1 MNFKIFAEL
10 IELKAKTASIFPFLL
25 GLAYSLYHYQSV
37 NLSALAIYFVAMFM
51 FNCFVDIWDN
61 YNDYHKAVDT
71 DDYQKNTNIIG
82 RENLSMGLIK
92 SLLAFFFFGSL
103 ILGIIVALM
112 TGWAVFWLG
121 LLCYA
126 VGVFYA
132 GGPKPLSSLPLGEL
146 LSGLTMGYIIFL
158 ICLYINSSQN
168 FVWSFANLATTFL
181 IALPNTLLIANLMLA
196 NNTCDLEEDE
206 ANHRYT
212 IVHYIGKKAA
222 LILWTT
228 ALILAFVAIVVAVI
242 LGLLSPIMLL
252 ILLIAPL
259 MIKFARPYLQKQ
271 VKKETFISSVKIL
284 MVFQLVQVL
293 LFFVSLIKF

>member
-146 LSGLTMGYIIFL
+146 LSGLTMGYVIFL

-212 IVHYIGKKAA
+212 IVHYIGKQSA
-222 LILWTT
+222 LIWWTT

>member
-103 ILGIIVALM
+103 ILGIIVASM

-146 LSGLTMGYIIFL
+146 LSGLTMGYVIFL

-222 LILWTT
+222 LIWWTT

>member
-126 VGVFYA
+126 VGVFYV

-146 LSGLTMGYIIFL
+146 LSGLTMGYVIFL

-222 LILWTT
+222 LIWWTT

>member
-146 LSGLTMGYIIFL
+146 LSGLTMGYVIFL
-158 ICLYINSSQN
+158 ICLYINSSLN

-222 LILWTT
+222 LIWWTT

>member
-61 YNDYHKAVDT
+61 YNDYLKAVDK

-222 LILWTT
+222 LIWWTT

>member
-103 ILGIIVALM
+103 ILGIVVALM

-121 LLCYA
+121 ILCYA

-146 LSGLTMGYIIFL
+146 LSGLTMGYVIFL

-206 ANHRYT
+206 TNHRYT

-222 LILWTT
+222 LIWWIT

>member
-25 GLAYSLYHYQSV
+25 GLAYSLYHYKSV

-146 LSGLTMGYIIFL
+146 LSGLTMGYVIFL

-222 LILWTT
+222 LIWWTT

-259 MIKFARPYLQKQ
+259 IIKFARPYLQKQ

>member
-1 MNFKIFAEL
+1 MNFKIFAEI

-146 LSGLTMGYIIFL
+146 LSGLTMGYVIFL

-222 LILWTT
+222 LIWWTT

>member
-61 YNDYHKAVDT
+61 YNDYYKAVDT

-146 LSGLTMGYIIFL
+146 LSGLTMGYVIFL

-222 LILWTT
+222 LIWWTT

>member
-146 LSGLTMGYIIFL
+146 LSGLTMGYVIFL

-168 FVWSFANLATTFL
+168 FVWSFGNLATTFL

-222 LILWTT
+222 LIWWTT

>member
-82 RENLSMGLIK
+82 RENLAMGLIK

-168 FVWSFANLATTFL
+168 FVWSFANLATIFL

-222 LILWTT
+222 LIWWTT

>member
-146 LSGLTMGYIIFL
+146 LSGLTMGYVIFL

-222 LILWTT
+222 LIWWTT

-293 LFFVSLIKF
+293 LFFFSLIKF

>member
-103 ILGIIVALM
+103 ILGIVVALM
-112 TGWAVFWLG
+112 TGWPVFWLG

-146 LSGLTMGYIIFL
+146 LSGLTMGYVIFL

-222 LILWTT
+222 LIWWTT

>member
-112 TGWAVFWLG
+112 IGWAVFWLG

-146 LSGLTMGYIIFL
+146 LSGLTMGYVIFL

-222 LILWTT
+222 LIWWTI
-228 ALILAFVAIVVAVI
+228 ALILAFVAIVVGVI
-242 LGLLSPIMLL
+242 LGLLSQIMLL

-271 VKKETFISSVKIL
+271 VKRETFISSVKIL

-293 LFFVSLIKF
+293 LFFISLIKF

>member
-112 TGWAVFWLG
+112 TGWEVFWLG

-146 LSGLTMGYIIFL
+146 LSGLTMGYVIFL

-222 LILWTT
+222 LIWWTT

>member
-146 LSGLTMGYIIFL
+146 LSGLTMGYVIFL

-168 FVWSFANLATTFL
+168 FVWSFANLSTTFL

-222 LILWTT
+222 LIWWTT

>member
-146 LSGLTMGYIIFL
+146 LSGLTMGYVIFL
-158 ICLYINSSQN
+158 ICLYINSTQN

-222 LILWTT
+222 LIWWTT

>member
-121 LLCYA
+121 LLCYV

-146 LSGLTMGYIIFL
+146 LSGLTMGYVIFL

-252 ILLIAPL
+252 ILLIPPL

>member
-82 RENLSMGLIK
+82 HENLSMGLIK

-146 LSGLTMGYIIFL
+146 LSGLTMGYVIFL

-222 LILWTT
+222 LIWWTT

>member
-121 LLCYA
+121 LLCYV

-146 LSGLTMGYIIFL
+146 LSGLTMGYVIFL

-222 LILWTT
+222 LIWWTT
-228 ALILAFVAIVVAVI
+228 ALILVFVAIVVAVI

>member
-132 GGPKPLSSLPLGEL
+132 SGPKPLSSLPLGEL
-146 LSGLTMGYIIFL
+146 LSGLTMGYVIFL

-222 LILWTT
+222 LIWWTT

>member
-121 LLCYA
+121 LLCYV

-146 LSGLTMGYIIFL
+146 LSGLTMGYVIFL

-212 IVHYIGKKAA
+212 IVNYIGKKAA
-222 LILWTT
+222 LIWWTT

>member
-146 LSGLTMGYIIFL
+146 LSGLTMGYVIFL

-212 IVHYIGKKAA
+212 IVYYIGKKAA
-222 LILWTT
+222 LIWWTT

>member
-121 LLCYA
+121 LLCYG

-146 LSGLTMGYIIFL
+146 LSGLTMGYVIFL

>member
-10 IELKAKTASIFPFLL
+10 IVLKAKTASIFPFLL

-146 LSGLTMGYIIFL
+146 LSGLTMGYVIFL

-222 LILWTT
+222 LIWWTT

>member
-37 NLSALAIYFVAMFM
+37 NLSALAIYFMAMFM

-146 LSGLTMGYIIFL
+146 LSGLTMGYVIFL

-168 FVWSFANLATTFL
+168 FVWSFANLATSFL

-222 LILWTT
+222 LIWWTT

>member
-112 TGWAVFWLG
+112 TGWPVFWLG
-121 LLCYA
+121 LL
-126 VGVFYA
+126 
-132 GGPKPLSSLPLGEL
+132 
-146 LSGLTMGYIIFL
+146 GYVIFL

-222 LILWTT
+222 LIWWTT

-252 ILLIAPL
+252 IL
-259 MIKFARPYLQKQ
+259 
-271 VKKETFISSVKIL
+271 
-284 MVFQLVQVL
+284 
-293 LFFVSLIKF
+293 

>member
-146 LSGLTMGYIIFL
+146 LSGLTMGYVIFL

-222 LILWTT
+222 LIWWTT
-228 ALILAFVAIVVAVI
+228 ALILAFIAIVIAVI

>member
-37 NLSALAIYFVAMFM
+37 NLSALAIYFVAVFM

-146 LSGLTMGYIIFL
+146 LSGLTMGYVIFL

-222 LILWTT
+222 LIWWTT

>member
-146 LSGLTMGYIIFL
+146 LSGLTMGYVIFL

-168 FVWSFANLATTFL
+168 FVWSFPNLATTFL

-222 LILWTT
+222 LIWWTT

>member
-37 NLSALAIYFVAMFM
+37 NLSALAIYFVGMFM

-121 LLCYA
+121 LLCYV

-146 LSGLTMGYIIFL
+146 LSGLTMGYVIFL

-206 ANHRYT
+206 ANYRYT

-222 LILWTT
+222 LIWWTT

-259 MIKFARPYLQKQ
+259 MIKFAKPYLQKQ

>member
-92 SLLAFFFFGSL
+92 ILLAFFFFGSL

-112 TGWAVFWLG
+112 TGWSVFWLG

-146 LSGLTMGYIIFL
+146 LSGLTMGYVIFL

-222 LILWTT
+222 LIWWTT

>member
-25 GLAYSLYHYQSV
+25 GLAYSLYHYKSV

-121 LLCYA
+121 LLCYV

-146 LSGLTMGYIIFL
+146 LSGLTMGYVIFL

-222 LILWTT
+222 LIWWTT

>member
-146 LSGLTMGYIIFL
+146 LSGLTMGYVIFL

-222 LILWTT
+222 LIWWTT
-228 ALILAFVAIVVAVI
+228 ALILAFVTIVVAVI

-259 MIKFARPYLQKQ
+259 MIKFARPYLLKQ

>member
-146 LSGLTMGYIIFL
+146 LSGLTMGYVIFL

-168 FVWSFANLATTFL
+168 FVWSFSNLATTFL

-222 LILWTT
+222 LIWWTT

>member
-121 LLCYA
+121 LLCYV

-146 LSGLTMGYIIFL
+146 LSGLTMGYVIFL
-158 ICLYINSSQN
+158 NCLYINSSQN

-222 LILWTT
+222 LIWWTT

-259 MIKFARPYLQKQ
+259 MIKVARPYLQKQ

>member
-146 LSGLTMGYIIFL
+146 LSGLTMGYVIFL

-222 LILWTT
+222 LIWWTT

-284 MVFQLVQVL
+284 IVFQLVQVI
-293 LFFVSLIKF
+293 LFFFSLIKF

>member
-10 IELKAKTASIFPFLL
+10 IELNAKTASIFPFLL

-146 LSGLTMGYIIFL
+146 LSGLTMGYVIFL

-222 LILWTT
+222 LIWWTT